1 MGCCMSEPLNR
12 ELEPEATMTDW
23 VQMLVAMAD
32 GPSQPVRGVV
42 VPYRNSDK
50 PFRFYYGTYGEEPVF
65 LPMRREGVR
74 LYRWGRRSRIESMD
88 GEVWFVSD
96 GVAAWDFTAEPIRV
110 PVLTDFTPG
119 MVQLIDRDTGAFS
132 ALLGEKK
139 HAGWLVRRPR
149 SGEPWAVKVYGYQI
163 AWSTAEFDW
172 ACQILRGGT
181 LDAAG
186 IAALHP
192 GEPVVG
198 TPHLVFGGSDRP

>member
-1 MGCCMSEPLNR
+1 MSEPLNR

-96 GVAAWDFTAEPIRV
+96 GVAAWDFTADPDRPRRTELQNVQIPGPGRYLAVTPPVTHWVGHHHARPTGPVTDLEFLGRRIWSSVVRTEPEGRTIRRKIRV
-110 PVLTDFTPG
+110 AEHD
-119 MVQLIDRDTGAFS
+119 GA
-132 ALLGEKK
+132 G
-139 HAGWLVRRPR
+139 R
-149 SGEPWAVKVYGYQI
+149 SP
-163 AWSTAEFDW
+163 SDW
-172 ACQILRGGT
+172 AGR
-181 LDAAG
+181 
-186 IAALHP
+186 
-192 GEPVVG
+192 
-198 TPHLVFGGSDRP
+198 